1 MTEKYSM
8 TYGWKALF
16 DENSNL
22 QTTETQHT
30 PKRTNQRSKPRHI
43 TVKLLEAKDKRKYR
57 NQLEKMTHHV
67 KENNMIKDW
76 FPVPNH
82 KDQKRTESHIQTAET
97 NKLVNLEFYI

>member
-1 MTEKYSM
+1 MSTS
-8 TYGWKALF
+8 TYMLLESLKAMRENDRKIFNDIWLKSSQF

-30 PKRTNQRSKPRHI
+30 PKRINKRSKPRHI

-67 KENNMIKDW
+67 QENNMIKD
-76 FPVPNH
+76 
-82 KDQKRTESHIQTAET
+82 
-97 NKLVNLEFYI
+97 